1 MDLPTSKLA
10 TPDFLQ
16 HSKPDDVYSQLK
28 NSFFFPLLEFL
39 IQNGSEGFSTNLRI
53 HQNLFHSRMFSF
65 FEDTM
70 QNINPETVL
79 KCRLNGTE
87 INDEN
92 ILHFLCPDDRY
103 RVHRVPDI
111 REIVKKLKKTKD
123 PQFVTRGIF
132 HFFWMN
138 PNNTRS
144 PPPEV
149 GRLRGRALAK
159 LNRAERTMLLNL
171 NLETASSVLAPCGTH
186 TTQISCTDD
195 SKDFC
200 EGSTSY
206 VGLLILF
213 AIFLPGIVRAL
224 GNLMFYKVSICSM
237 KSN

>member
-39 IQNGSEGFSTNLRI
+39 VQNGSEGFSTNLRT

-70 QNINPETVL
+70 QNINPDTLL
-79 KCRLNGTE
+79 KCHLNGTE
-87 INDEN
+87 ITDEN

-111 REIVKKLKKTKD
+111 REIVKKLMKKKD

-132 HFFWMN
+132 HFVWKN
-138 PNNTRS
+138 PDMRTL
-144 PPPEV
+144 PPEFQQ
-149 GRLRGRALAK
+149 LMGRAIK
-159 LNRAERTMLLNL
+159 LNHAERAMLLNL

-200 EGSTSY
+200 EGSTAY

-224 GNLMFYKVSICSM
+224 GNLMFYNVSICSM